1 VHLCADEIVVV
12 TIEPRTGKISLR
24 DTGDLGAAGRGPR
37 FLAISEKLNENPTA
51 LLEALTRL
59 RINVRCV
66 IRLIVIHLYVSLDD
80 CRAGGAKGKL
90 SGLTDI

>member
-1 VHLCADEIVVV
+1 MHLCADEIVVV

-59 RINVRCV
+59 RINVGSV
-66 IRLIVIHLYVSLDD
+66 VLPVLSLD
-80 CRAGGAKGKL
+80 RFL
-90 SGLTDI
+90 SVPRLSSNWRSKKQTI

>member
-12 TIEPRTGKISLR
+12 TIEPRTGKISLH

-37 FLAISEKLNENPTA
+37 FLAISEKLNENPTV

-59 RINVRCV
+59 RINVRNV
-66 IRLIVIHLYVSLDD
+66 ILLIFIRFYVSLDD
-80 CRAGGAKGKL
+80 CRTGRAKSEL
-90 SGLTDI
+90 SGLADI